1 MLIILN
7 VNVFLQ
13 RFEKF
18 VRFDLLHYSM
28 EGREYERWKVN
39 TQISFF
45 YFSYFTKPTSISQM
59 PLCITR
65 KFHFYFTKP
74 FI

>member
-45 YFSYFTKPTSISQM
+45 LFLLFHKT
-59 PLCITR
+59 
-65 KFHFYFTKP
+65 HFYFTNATLHHT
-74 FI
+74 